1 MPRHR
6 KEVAATVA
14 AQLHAT
20 ERAIDEALTATA
32 GFVGFMPVARMNA
45 RLSAVVGQQALDRA
59 MEALARLT
67 EARRAMVEAHN
78 ALAEVHGQIGLG
90 PVNFGALGEKPPY
103 TPQLRVIDT
112 AVA

>member
-1 MPRHR
+1 
-6 KEVAATVA
+6 
-14 AQLHAT
+14 
-20 ERAIDEALTATA
+20 
-32 GFVGFMPVARMNA
+32 
-45 RLSAVVGQQALDRA
+45 
-59 MEALARLT
+59 
-67 EARRAMVEAHN
+67 MVEAHN